1 MTRPTYSDLG
11 RSTLCE
17 GERIT
22 AEMIRELLRGMAAV
36 PMAEVDAEIEA
47 KLRAI
52 AAQEGKTDGK

>member
-22 AEMIRELLRGMAAV
+22 AEMIRELLRGM
-36 PMAEVDAEIEA
+36 
-47 KLRAI
+47 RAI
-52 AAQEGKTDGK
+52 AAQDGQGGAE